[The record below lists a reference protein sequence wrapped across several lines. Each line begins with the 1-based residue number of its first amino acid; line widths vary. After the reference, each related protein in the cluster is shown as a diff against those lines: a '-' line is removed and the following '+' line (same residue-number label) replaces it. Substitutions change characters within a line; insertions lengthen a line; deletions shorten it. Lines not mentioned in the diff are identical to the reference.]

1 MLVKILVLHGPNL
14 NMLGQRE
21 EEHYGKQ
28 TLESINDSIQ
38 TKGREHGIDI
48 VCNQS
53 NSESELVTW
62 IQEAKDNFDGI
73 LINPAAYTHTSVA
86 IRDALIAVDIPT
98 IEVHLSNPHARES
111 FRHRSLIEDVVVGR
125 IMGFRGTSYLLA
137 LDGLIEYLQTQNKT
151 D

>member
-1 MLVKILVLHGPNL
+1 
-14 NMLGQRE
+14 MLGERE
-21 EEHYGKQ
+21 EEHYGKE
-28 TLESINDSIQ
+28 TLESINDSIRA
-38 TKGREHGIDI
+38 KGSEHGVEV
-48 VCNQS
+48 VCKQS

-62 IQEAKDNFDGI
+62 IQEAKQETHGI

-86 IRDALIAVDIPT
+86 IRDALIAVNIPT

-137 LDGLIEYLQTQNKT
+137 INGLIEYLQNQNKT
-151 D
+151 E